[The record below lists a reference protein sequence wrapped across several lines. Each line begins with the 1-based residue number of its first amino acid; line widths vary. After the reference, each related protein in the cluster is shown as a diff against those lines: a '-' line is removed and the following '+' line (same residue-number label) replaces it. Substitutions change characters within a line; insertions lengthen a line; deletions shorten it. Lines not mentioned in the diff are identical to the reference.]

1 MTIHTSVVLLAQCD
15 IVKYIFGL
23 CSLSWYTL
31 GISKVSLYATE
42 LTNDW
47 MEISGWGL
55 VTGKTRAWLE
65 SWDFQP
71 HPFWHLGDGRG
82 TEGWV
87 DHQWF
92 HLSCLGNEVPIKISE
107 RLGLWSFWIAECLPA
122 TGGWY
127 TPALLERK
135 CRCSGPFQTS
145 PYVDLHLAAPLYPS
159 KYPF

>member
-55 VTGKTRAWLE
+55 VTGKTRA
-65 SWDFQP
+65 
-71 HPFWHLGDGRG
+71 
-82 TEGWV
+82 
-87 DHQWF
+87 
-92 HLSCLGNEVPIKISE
+92 
-107 RLGLWSFWIAECLPA
+107 
-122 TGGWY
+122 
-127 TPALLERK
+127 
-135 CRCSGPFQTS
+135 
-145 PYVDLHLAAPLYPS
+145 
-159 KYPF
+159 